1 MSTSVGLAHDTG
13 WDQILSNLC
22 CISKESRI
30 KRTIWIEVWENRIKH
45 TRTEQMEEAVAVWPA
60 WKVHFTAFKSQTHT
74 HLHNSQGII
83 KSKTIFRILEQ
94 SVFGE
99 FLVSQTEFLFT
110 LFENCFSSSILYFLL
125 CLSSLFCYQIPWL
138 FSKFVLLWKQT
149 GDINSATSIWNA
161 TSEHMTQK
169 LVFKWSVSVCC

>member
-99 FLVSQTEFLFT
+99 FQWVRQSFYLHSLKTAFLPLSFIFYYVYHPFSVIKYPDSSQSLSYYENRPEILIAPH
-110 LFENCFSSSILYFLL
+110 LFEMPPPNTWPRSLYLNG
-125 CLSSLFCYQIPWL
+125 Q
-138 FSKFVLLWKQT
+138 
-149 GDINSATSIWNA
+149 
-161 TSEHMTQK
+161 
-169 LVFKWSVSVCC
+169 